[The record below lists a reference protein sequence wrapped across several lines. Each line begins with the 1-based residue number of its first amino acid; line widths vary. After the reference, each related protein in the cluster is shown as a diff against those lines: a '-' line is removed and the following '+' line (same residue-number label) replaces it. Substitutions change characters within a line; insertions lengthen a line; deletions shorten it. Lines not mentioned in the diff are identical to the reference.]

1 MKKDKYIVIFSV
13 LFIVSLYFIDQ
24 ILQVSYF
31 YKVIFKLFMI
41 ATSYLVGKNFFNM
54 SFDFLRFKK
63 IKNYKKGIILSI
75 LTFSIIFIGFFI
87 INNFMDLDILKSE
100 FINKYKL
107 TGYKFF
113 IASFYLVIINSF
125 IEEYFFRGFIFLNY
139 KNRKIGN
146 ILSSITFSI
155 YHISNFQNWFD
166 NKLLLIL
173 PIISLVI
180 AGMIFNYLVSI
191 TDDIYNSY
199 IPHMFAD
206 LSIVII
212 GYFIIIH

>member
-1 MKKDKYIVIFSV
+1 MKKDKYIIIYSV
-13 LFIVSLYFIDQ
+13 LFIVSLYIIDQ
-24 ILQVSYF
+24 VFQMSYF

-41 ATSYLVGKNFFNM
+41 AISYLVGKFFFNM
-54 SFDFLRFKK
+54 SFNFLRFKK
-63 IKNYKKGIILSI
+63 IRSYKKGLMLS
-75 LTFSIIFIGFFI
+75 LLAFSIIFIGFLI
-87 INNFMDLDILKSE
+87 INNFMNFDILKNE

-113 IASFYLVIINSF
+113 IASFYLVVINSF

-139 KNRKIGN
+139 KNRKTGN
-146 ILSSITFSI
+146 IFSSIMFSI

-166 NKLLLIL
+166 NKFLLVI
-173 PIISLVI
+173 PITSLVI
-180 AGMIFNYLVSI
+180 AGIIFNYLVSI

-206 LSIVII
+206 LAIVII
-212 GYFIIIH
+212 GFFLIIH

>member
-13 LFIVSLYFIDQ
+13 LFIIALYIVDQ
-24 ILQVSYF
+24 ILQMSYF
-31 YKVIFKLFMI
+31 YKVMFKLCMI
-41 ATSYLVGKNFFNM
+41 AISYLVGKNFFNM
-54 SFDFLRFKK
+54 SFDFLRFKN
-63 IKNYKKGIILSI
+63 IRSYKKGIMLSF
-75 LTFSIIFIGFFI
+75 LTFTIIFVGFFI
-87 INNFMDLDILKSE
+87 VNNFMDLNVLKSE

-125 IEEYFFRGFIFLNY
+125 LEEYFFRGFIFLNY
-139 KNRKIGN
+139 ENKKTGN
-146 ILSSITFSI
+146 ILSSIMFSI

-166 NKLLLIL
+166 NKLFLII

-191 TDDIYNSY
+191 NDDIYNSY